1 MEVYKVKKIKKVG
14 KDHPFL
20 ISGIK
25 MLSDA
30 LVIKIMGAAVLF
42 ISSLF
47 MLLVAT
53 DIETRGDVVTAMV
66 YSVGF
71 SLGFIASK
79 AASLFA
85 NIFFI
90 IGAERASAED
100 PKIKNA
106 IIFSVIGLI
115 SDAAL
120 IVQYFTLKPSWI
132 SMILSSVASCCA
144 TLIVEI
150 IFIKGIVRAVKGI
163 DDEKTETRGSRLLVM
178 IAVSFAVKLIAHLFC
193 VIEYFVIVY
202 NLPVVLIV
210 AASAASVIEYVL
222 IFLFVN
228 SSKKKLA
235 VKYGDQIE
243 QAME

>member
-53 DIETRGDVVTAMV
+53 DIETRGDAVTAIV
-66 YSVGF
+66 YSGF

-100 PKIKNA
+100 PKIKNVM
-106 IIFSVIGLI
+106 IFSVIGLI
-115 SDAAL
+115 SDAAI
-120 IVQYFTLKPSWI
+120 IVQYFSLISLWI

-222 IFLFVN
+222 IILFVN

-235 VKYGDQIE
+235 ANNED
-243 QAME
+243 